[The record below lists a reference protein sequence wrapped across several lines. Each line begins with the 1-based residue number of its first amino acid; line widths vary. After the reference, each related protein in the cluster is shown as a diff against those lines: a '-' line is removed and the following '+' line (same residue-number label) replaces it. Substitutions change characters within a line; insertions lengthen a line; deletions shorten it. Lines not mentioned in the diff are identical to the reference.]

1 MTTEERRRR
10 RFTVEFRK
18 EQVLLIE
25 TGQRTVVEVSRL
37 YEIRPANVRYWMRK
51 YGSKPLPEKII
62 VSNGKELDRL
72 KDLENQIKTLREV
85 IANQQVELYY
95 QKSVIGLAKE
105 RLGEDFEKND
115 VPITPYDLSIQRSSW
130 HRNGKILQ
138 LRRHI
143 KTSLSQSPKGF

>member
-10 RFTVEFRK
+10 RFTVELRK

-25 TGQRTVVEVSRL
+25 TGQRTIVEVSRL
-37 YEIRPANVRYWMRK
+37 FEIRPANVRYWMRK

-72 KDLENQIKTLREV
+72 KDLETQIKTLREV

-95 QKSVIGLAKE
+95 QKAVIGLAKE
-105 RLGEDFEKND
+105 RIGEDFEK
-115 VPITPYDLSIQRSSW
+115 
-130 HRNGKILQ
+130 K
-138 LRRHI
+138 
-143 KTSLSQSPKGF
+143 

>member
-95 QKSVIGLAKE
+95 KNSVIGLAKE
-105 RLGEDFEKND
+105 RLGEDFEK
-115 VPITPYDLSIQRSSW
+115 
-130 HRNGKILQ
+130 K
-138 LRRHI
+138 
-143 KTSLSQSPKGF
+143 